1 MTQPNSNGDGVGER
15 HVSEV
20 PSGEIAITRPNELSS
35 PKRQR
40 AVLTSAPSPWKPR
53 PSTYHIRQ
61 PWALRVD
68 HDGTM
73 RKAIKRRG
81 FGSRVRACAIR
92 DKRRPP
98 VGNQSAIRAQ
108 SGRNQGAIGAQSG
121 RNQSAIRAQ
130 SERTHRDERAAS
142 HGASGG
148 QDAEDVRV
156 LVVPNEARH

>member
-1 MTQPNSNGDGVGER
+1 MTQPNSNGDGVGET

-68 HDGTM
+68 HEKGNQEAGLWKPCPSM
-73 RKAIKRRG
+73 RHQGQTKASGRQSER
-81 FGSRVRACAIR
+81 
-92 DKRRPP
+92 
-98 VGNQSAIRAQ
+98 NQSAIRAQ
-108 SGRNQGAIGAQSG
+108 SGRNRG
-121 RNQSAIRAQ
+121 AIRAQ
-130 SERTHRDERAAS
+130 SERNQS
-142 HGASGG
+142 
-148 QDAEDVRV
+148 V
-156 LVVPNEARH
+156 LTVMSVPPRMGPPVGKMPKT